1 MSIKETFNKLPIKK
15 QYLYLLAAAAVLLL
29 LYHIVSNILARP
41 DIVKDV
47 PYVRTVTVG
56 KETVDNTSTYPG
68 EVRGRYE
75 SNLAFQV
82 AGKIISRSVD
92 LGDTVKTGDIL
103 MRVDPKDIEQSFE
116 ASQAAVTAAE
126 ANYKLARDNAV
137 RYTTLYNSG
146 GVSKAMMEQ
155 YNTQMEAAAS
165 SLRQAQAQLV
175 ANSNQL
181 SYTQLIADHDG
192 VVANVSGEVGQVVAA
207 GTPVVTVVQS
217 GEQEVQIYVPE
228 NHLDKIH
235 PNQTATIDFWALEN
249 VSADGYIREIA
260 PMADNVTRT
269 YKVRVAVPHLPAAV
283 KLGMTAKVHLQNG
296 TDSSILLP
304 AAAIYQ
310 TGGKP
315 QVWLVTDDK
324 VHTRDVSIGGYE
336 GNNVR
341 IASGLQHG
349 DIVVVGGVNK
359 LAENQSVRLEAGGS
373 Q

>member
-1 MSIKETFNKLPIKK
+1 MSIKEIFSKLPFTKRH
-15 QYLYLLAAAAVLLL
+15 LYILAATVAILL
-29 LYHIVSNILARP
+29 LYHIISNVFAKP
-41 DIVKDV
+41 DIVKEV

-56 KETVDNTSTYPG
+56 KETVDNTSSYPG

-75 SNLAFQV
+75 SDLAFQV
-82 AGKIISRSVD
+82 AGKIISRSVN

-103 MRVDPKDIEQSFE
+103 MRIDPKDIEQNFE

-126 ANYKLARDNAV
+126 ANYKLARDNAS
-137 RYTTLYNSG
+137 RYTALYNSG

-155 YNTQMEAAAS
+155 YN
-165 SLRQAQAQLV
+165 
-175 ANSNQL
+175 
-181 SYTQLIADHDG
+181 TQLIADHDG

-217 GEQEVQIYVPE
+217 GEQEIQIYVPE
-228 NHLDKIH
+228 NHLDKIY
-235 PNQTATIDFWALEN
+235 PQQSAKINFWALEN

-260 PMADNVTRT
+260 PMADSVTRT
-269 YKVRVAVPHLPAAV
+269 YKVRVAVPQMPAAV

-304 AAAIYQ
+304 ATAIYQ
-310 TGGKP
+310 TGGNP
-315 QVWLVTDDK
+315 QVWLVTNNK
-324 VHTRDVSIGGYE
+324 VHTHEVSIGGYE

-341 IASGLQHG
+341 ISDGLQQG

-359 LAENQSVRLEAGGS
+359 LAEDQNVRLEAGVS